1 VDLHPRN
8 RKVLHVLDMLSDMIE
23 IETIS
28 EDVLEINEILNEELE
43 DVLWK
48 LV

>member
-1 VDLHPRN
+1 
-8 RKVLHVLDMLSDMIE
+8 VLDMLSDMIE

>member
-1 VDLHPRN
+1 
-8 RKVLHVLDMLSDMIE
+8 MLSDMIE